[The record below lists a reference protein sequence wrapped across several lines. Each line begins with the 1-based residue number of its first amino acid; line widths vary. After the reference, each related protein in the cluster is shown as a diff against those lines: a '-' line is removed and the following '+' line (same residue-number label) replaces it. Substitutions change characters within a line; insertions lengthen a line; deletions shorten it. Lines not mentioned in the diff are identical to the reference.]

1 MLLPENRT
9 EVPVFLLPPRLALR
23 RILRRPDDS
32 ISGGLLPCDS
42 LSCNPLLQR
51 WPGPHATPAFDRI
64 RNEHYLPAFRHAL
77 REARA
82 EVAAIAGNPGEPTF
96 ANTVEA
102 LEFSGRRLDDIGNI
116 FFNLNE
122 ACTDDEMQRI
132 ALEVSPLLTAFGND
146 ISLDP
151 VLFARVRA
159 VYDNRD
165 SLELTVE
172 QTRLLE
178 KTYKG
183 FTRGGAALEE
193 ADKETFRALT
203 AELSQLSLQFT
214 QNVLAATNAF
224 VLAPDRSR
232 AGGRAARFGTGRGGG
247 RSA

>member
-1 MLLPENRT
+1 MR
-9 EVPVFLLPPRLALR
+9 
-23 RILRRPDDS
+23 
-32 ISGGLLPCDS
+32 SG
-42 LSCNPLLQR
+42 
-51 WPGPHATPAFDRI
+51 
-64 RNEHYLPAFRHAL
+64 
-77 REARA
+77 EARA

-172 QTRLLE
+172 QTSLLE

-193 ADKETFRALT
+193 A
-203 AELSQLSLQFT
+203 
-214 QNVLAATNAF
+214 
-224 VLAPDRSR
+224 
-232 AGGRAARFGTGRGGG
+232 GRG
-247 RSA
+247 RPSVR

>member
-1 MLLPENRT
+1 M
-9 EVPVFLLPPRLALR
+9 
-23 RILRRPDDS
+23 
-32 ISGGLLPCDS
+32 
-42 LSCNPLLQR
+42 
-51 WPGPHATPAFDRI
+51 
-64 RNEHYLPAFRHAL
+64 
-77 REARA
+77 
-82 EVAAIAGNPGEPTF
+82 
-96 ANTVEA
+96 
-102 LEFSGRRLDDIGNI
+102 
-116 FFNLNE
+116 
-122 ACTDDEMQRI
+122 
-132 ALEVSPLLTAFGND
+132 LTAFGND

-178 KTYKG
+178 KTYKW

-224 VLAPDRSR
+224 VLHLTDPGQVDELPASVRDGAAAEARERGLDGWVITLQAPSMVPFMTYSSDRKLKERLWRAYNSR
-232 AGGRAARFGTGRGGG
+232 KATIRVTISVLSYA
-247 RSA
+247 SP